1 MRIIFVRH
9 GERRRGERDPELTSA
24 GRRMA
29 RETGLWIQERNQDWA
44 AGGGAP
50 VSQVVHTPTAR
61 TRQTAD
67 EITMVLD
74 PPPVTVVHAA
84 EPYEVSAWQ
93 HLIRTLQ
100 GPEGSVATMLLVG
113 HHPTV
118 DFLLRAFGPAPI
130 TVPLHHLASALVLES
145 PDGDAWTITAA
156 WPGRFA

>member
-29 RETGLWIQERNQDWA
+29 RETGQWIQDWA
-44 AGGGAP
+44 RDAGAT
-50 VSQVVHTPTAR
+50 VSKLVHTPTAR

-67 EITMVLD
+67 EIMLVLG
-74 PPPVTVVHAA
+74 PVPVTVHPA
-84 EPYEVSAWQ
+84 EPYDVTAWQ
-93 HLIRTLQ
+93 RLTGSLQ
-100 GPEGSVATMLLVG
+100 GPTDTGETMLLVG

-118 DFLLRAFGPAPI
+118 DFLLRAYGPAPV

-145 PDGDAWTITAA
+145 PDGGAWTIAAA